1 MNKSDQ
7 DQRGHVSEEQTKI
20 KQIEPLVQTFY
31 IQLSATSQHGSTA
44 NLEPSLELWDEEWMA
59 KMWDSSHCS
68 HFPNTGIHKWY
79 KA

>member
-44 NLEPSLELWDEEWMA
+44 NLEPSLELWDEE
-59 KMWDSSHCS
+59 
-68 HFPNTGIHKWY
+68 
-79 KA
+79 